1 MFETDHAKP
10 SMPLLG
16 QDGNIFAILGQAS
29 RLLKASGQDAQ
40 AKEMAE
46 RVYAS
51 QSYAEALHIISEY
64 VETELSSSHSTP
76 KTTKK
81 KEKNVYER

>member
-1 MFETDHAKP
+1 MFEIDHPKP

-16 QDGNIFAILGQAS
+16 QDGNIFSILGQAS
-29 RLLKASGQDAQ
+29 RLLNTAGQDAQ

-51 QSYAEALHIISEY
+51 QSYEEALHIISEY
-64 VETELSSSHSTP
+64 VETELSSSHSVQ
-76 KTTKK
+76 KEKKK